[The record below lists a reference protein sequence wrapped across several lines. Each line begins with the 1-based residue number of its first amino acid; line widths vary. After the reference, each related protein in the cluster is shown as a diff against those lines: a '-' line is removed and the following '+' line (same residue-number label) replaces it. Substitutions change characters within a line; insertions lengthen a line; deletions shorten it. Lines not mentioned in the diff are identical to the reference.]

1 MKTKSLFLI
10 DRGDLDGF
18 FGLLID
24 NLVQLLMIVSLCGLC
39 GIAADSELLLDY
51 ILPGAAVSILLGNLF
66 YSWQANRLA
75 KKENR
80 NDVTALPY
88 GINTPSLIIYIF
100 FVMKP
105 AYDSQLAA
113 GVPAEN
119 AAHFAWQLGLIACLG
134 SGLIEFFGSL
144 FAEFIRVK
152 TPRAALLSTLAGIA
166 IGFIA
171 MTFALRMFANPLVAL
186 VPLAFLLLSYF
197 SKFKFPYGLPGGFL
211 AVVIGTLFAWV
222 CPLFLPESIVH
233 HSMSIESVK
242 ASTAYL
248 GLHLPRYAGDG
259 LFELIAN
266 PTVWQGYL
274 TVIVPMGL
282 FNLLGSLQNIESAEA
297 AGDKYHT
304 GMSLAANGIGT
315 ITASLLGSCFPTTI
329 YIGHPGWKELG
340 AKSKY
345 SALNGI
351 VIATAA
357 VTGCLT
363 LISTIIPLD
372 AGMAIILWIGLII
385 TAQAF
390 QTTPKSH
397 APAVAMGLFPAIA
410 AWGFTVVQGAFMAAE
425 GTSLQEMLS
434 GEGAIYTAGVND
446 FLIHGLIVLE
456 RGYIFTCLL
465 LAAIGAELI
474 ERRYFQAAFWAG
486 LAALFTYL
494 GLMHAYQIYFG
505 NVVDFYFHWFEWF
518 GGEKPGEDVLV
529 FKATGLAASYA
540 LFGLVFFVIAW
551 KQRVRE
557 LQSGELDDDEADS
570 DDGLDEEDA

>member
-1 MKTKSLFLI
+1 MNAKSLFLI

-18 FGLLID
+18 FGLFID
-24 NLVQLLMIVSLCGLC
+24 NLVQLLMIVGLCGLC
-39 GIAADSELLLDY
+39 GIEADSELLLDY
-51 ILPGAAVSILLGNLF
+51 ILPGAAVSILIGNLF
-66 YSWQANRLA
+66 YSWQARRLA
-75 KKENR
+75 KQEGR
-80 NDVTALPY
+80 DDVTALPY
-88 GINTPSLIIYIF
+88 GINTPSLLIYIF
-100 FVMKP
+100 FVMLP
-105 AYDSQLAA
+105 AYKSQEAA
-113 GVPAEN
+113 GASPDQ

-186 VPLAFLLLSYF
+186 VPLSFLLLSYF
-197 SKFKFPYGLPGGFL
+197 SNFKFPFGLPGGFL
-211 AVVIGTLFAWV
+211 AVLIGTIIAWV
-222 CPLFLPESIVH
+222 CPLFLPDTIVKPA
-233 HSMSIESVK
+233 MSWSSVTD
-242 ASTAYL
+242 STQFL
-248 GLHLPRYAGDG
+248 GLHLPRYAGDNI
-259 LFELIAN
+259 LDLLMQ

-297 AGDKYHT
+297 AGDKFHT

-315 ITASLLGSCFPTTI
+315 ITAALFGSCFPTTI
-329 YIGHPGWKELG
+329 YIGHPGWKGLG

-351 VIATAA
+351 VIAAA
-357 VTGCLT
+357 AFTGCLT
-363 LISTIIPLD
+363 LISNIIPLD

-390 QTTPKSH
+390 QTTPESH

-410 AWGFTVVQGAFMAAE
+410 AWGFTVVQGAFIAAE
-425 GTSLQEMLS
+425 GTTLQEMLS
-434 GEGAIYTAGVND
+434 KENGIYEANVND
-446 FLIHGLIVLE
+446 FLLHGLIVLE

-474 ERRYFQAAFWAG
+474 ERRYFQAAFWSAV
-486 LAALFTYL
+486 AALMTYL
-494 GLMHAYQIYFG
+494 GLMHAYQIYYG

-518 GGEKPGEDVLV
+518 GGEKPGDDVFV
-529 FKATGLAASYA
+529 FKALGLSASYA
-540 LFGLVFFVIAW
+540 LFGLVFFVIAF
-551 KQRVRE
+551 KQRLRE
-557 LQSGELDDDEADS
+557 LQSAEAGENVDANS
-570 DDGLDEEDA
+570 DEEE

>member
-1 MKTKSLFLI
+1 MNYKTLFTI

-24 NLVQLLMIVSLCGLC
+24 NLVQLLMIVSMCGLC
-39 GIAADSELLLDY
+39 GIGADSELLLDY
-51 ILPGAAVSILLGNLF
+51 ILPGAALSILIGNLF
-66 YSWQANRLA
+66 YSWQASRLA
-75 KKENR
+75 KKESR
-80 NDVTALPY
+80 TDVTALPY

-105 AYDSQLAA
+105 AYDAQLAA
-113 GVPAEN
+113 GANPEN

-171 MTFALRMFANPLVAL
+171 MTFALRMFTNPLVAL

-197 SKFKFPYGLPGGFL
+197 SKFKFPFGLPGGFL
-211 AVVIGTLFAWV
+211 AVLVGTLIAWV
-222 CPLFLPESIVH
+222 CPLFLPESIVQ
-233 HSMSIESVK
+233 HSMSVQAVK
-242 ASTAYL
+242 DSTSSL
-248 GLHLPRYAGDG
+248 GLHLPKYAGEG
-259 LFELIAN
+259 LFELLAT

-274 TVIVPMGL
+274 TVIIPMGL

-315 ITASLLGSCFPTTI
+315 ITAALFGSCFPTTI

-351 VIATAA
+351 VIASAA
-357 VTGCLT
+357 FTGCLT

-410 AWGFTVVQGAFMAAE
+410 AWGFTVVQGALITAD
-425 GTSLQEMLS
+425 GKSLQEMLS
-434 GEGAIYTAGVND
+434 GAGAIYSAGVND

-474 ERRYFQAAFWAG
+474 ERRYFQAAFWSG
-486 LAALFTYL
+486 IAALFTYL
-494 GLMHAYQIYFG
+494 GLMHAYQIYYG
-505 NVVDFYFHWFEWF
+505 NVVDFYFHWFQWF
-518 GGEKPGEDVLV
+518 GGEKPGDDVLV

-551 KQRVRE
+551 KQRVKE
-557 LQSGELDDDEADS
+557 IQSGEFEAGDDDS
-570 DDGLDEEDA
+570 DEDLDQEEQ